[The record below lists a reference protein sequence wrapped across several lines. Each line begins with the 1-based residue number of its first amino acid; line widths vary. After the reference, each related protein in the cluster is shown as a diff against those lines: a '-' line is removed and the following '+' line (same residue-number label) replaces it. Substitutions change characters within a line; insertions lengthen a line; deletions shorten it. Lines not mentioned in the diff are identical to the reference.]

1 VEQVIDEMQLSGEM
15 TLLGDEDSSS
25 SDDDEEEDQVPVP
38 PPVRSV
44 DVTHR
49 VGRCWMTA
57 GRKR

>member
-1 VEQVIDEMQLSGEM
+1 MQLSGEM